1 MKVRSIRKHSNRHGP
16 VFVKHPNRQY
26 EVDDAEG
33 ARLIGLDL
41 VEVVEDGGSNESK
54 PDGD

>member
-16 VFVKHPNRQY
+16 VFVKHPKRQY
-26 EVDDAEG
+26 DVDDAEG
-33 ARLIGLDL
+33 ARLIGFDL
-41 VEVVEDGGSNESK
+41 VEAVEDGDSSESK

>member
-33 ARLIGLDL
+33 ARLVGLDL
-41 VEVVEDGGSNESK
+41 VEEVEDIAPDESEPGG
-54 PDGD
+54 D

>member
-26 EVDDAEG
+26 DVDDAEG

-41 VEVVEDGGSNESK
+41 VEAVEDGGSGESK